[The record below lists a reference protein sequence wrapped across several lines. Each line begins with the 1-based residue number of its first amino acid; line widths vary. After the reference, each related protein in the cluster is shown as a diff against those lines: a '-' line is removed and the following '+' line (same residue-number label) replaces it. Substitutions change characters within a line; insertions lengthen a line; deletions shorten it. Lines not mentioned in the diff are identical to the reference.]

1 MTTSRLKRGGAPILT
16 LLVAILLLGL
26 PLAVWLDL
34 RRLTDEALRR
44 QAIDFNSLIS
54 SVRDYY
60 ANNVVNRVLAG
71 AGSTQVNHNYQAIPG
86 AIPIP
91 ATLSL
96 ELGRVISEKQK
107 NISYRFVSDFPFQNR
122 GQHILDDFE
131 KNALSMLRANP
142 NQLITD
148 YSNSI
153 VSDGIRL
160 ISPVLMGPACVSC
173 HNTHP
178 ESPKRD

>member
-71 AGSTQVNHNYQAIPG
+71 AGSTKSTTTIKLFQAPY
-86 AIPIP
+86 PFRQHCR
-91 ATLSL
+91 LSL
-96 ELGRVISEKQK
+96 AG
-107 NISYRFVSDFPFQNR
+107 
-122 GQHILDDFE
+122 
-131 KNALSMLRANP
+131 
-142 NQLITD
+142 
-148 YSNSI
+148 
-153 VSDGIRL
+153 
-160 ISPVLMGPACVSC
+160 
-173 HNTHP
+173 
-178 ESPKRD
+178 

>member
-1 MTTSRLKRGGAPILT
+1 MRKFTDTRLSASVWIL
-16 LLVAILLLGL
+16 LALFLLLGL

-44 QAIDFNSLIS
+44 QASDLNSLIT

-60 ANNVVNRVLAG
+60 ANNVVGRVLAG
-71 AGSTQVNHNYQAIPG
+71 ADSTQVTHNYRAIPG

-107 NISYRFVSDFPFQNR
+107 DISYRFVSDFPFQNR
-122 GQHILDDFE
+122 AQHSLDEFE
-131 KNALSMLRANP
+131 KDALLKLRANS
-142 NQLITD
+142 NQLLTNS
-148 YSNSI
+148 SNTVFSE
-153 VSDGIRL
+153 GIRV
-160 ISPVLMGPACVSC
+160 ISPVLRV
-173 HNTHP
+173 
-178 ESPKRD
+178 RLV